1 MFRYLMLAMLVA
13 MSALQAHAWKSYS
26 DAGSLL
32 ADISRDRCV
41 EDAPEGFNCLSKD
54 IRYVRT
60 DTGTMPVRLWSISQ
74 LDGEQMGV
82 ILDRYNLPREEFTR
96 YAQDYGGQS
105 KGNGYSWISK
115 QVVLQGLAAEDGTIL
130 LPAEYIQVLPISDK
144 VALVMALDYRYYFVT
159 LDPETPRLF
168 KLPFKH
174 YEFYFI
180 YGRTPETPF
189 TLMFHD
195 KTATD
200 ARGKTLVV
208 MDNMGKEVHRITDVV
223 NEGSGDYDFYYYG
236 NGKIAFPVKG
246 EDGTGLSVVVDALM
260 LEMEAVGPYFQTLP
274 VGYALADEWDDN
286 NFNNYQQAPVQR
298 VATMTSGHGI
308 LSGEQIY
315 LPIRKA
321 DGEVL
326 NFDHPNILGIVPLFL
341 PEIDGVRGWL
351 VVYEAADG
359 RWYRL
364 VANAPDGDL
373 LSGKRDE
380 LMPESIMELILGRE
394 GYPPFADIWLG
405 TLDKDE
411 YYGLFAGADKRDIPE
426 PPLRL
431 AVRYFKNPMN
441 RSEGVTDWYD
451 AGMDIGREELWAA
464 YEARDKK
471 ATHPD
476 NPLAMERPLI
486 LKTAREWWQNNKNY
500 REYLETPWE
509 VLQARYEA
517 EARDSLKITADAIL
531 AMNSSD
537 VPYGGDFYAAARTL
551 GGKYLS
557 AYWRRWHALPRS
569 SDAYDICSRFGNNS
583 YECNLV
589 WPWAQGI
596 FDGQRA
602 QEQKAA
608 QAYAQDV
615 ARTKRRAPAYNKPVS
630 EPRCYN
636 QGDGTEKCFY
646 D

>member
-13 MSALQAHAWKSYS
+13 MSALQAHAWKAYS
-26 DAGSLL
+26 DAGSILG
-32 ADISRDRCV
+32 DRSRDM
-41 EDAPEGFNCLSKD
+41 CLEESPQDFSCITKEM
-54 IRYVRT
+54 RYVRT
-60 DTGTMPVRLWSISQ
+60 DTGTMPVRLWSVSQ
-74 LDGEQMGV
+74 LGPERMGAV
-82 ILDRYNLPREEFTR
+82 LDRYGISREQYTE
-96 YAQDYGGQS
+96 YAHKYGGQS

-115 QVVLQGLAAEDGTIL
+115 QVVLQGLKAEDGTTL
-130 LPAEYIQVLPISDK
+130 LPAEFIQVLPISDK
-144 VALVMALDYRYYFVT
+144 MALVKGLDYRYYYAT
-159 LDPETPRLF
+159 LDPVKPHLST
-168 KLPFKH
+168 LPYKH
-174 YEFYFI
+174 FRFYQI
-180 YGRTPETPF
+180 YGKVPERPF
-189 TLMFHD
+189 TLIFED
-195 KTATD
+195 SD
-200 ARGKTLVV
+200 AADGPRKTLAV
-208 MDNMGKEVHRITDVV
+208 MDNQGKEAHRISGVL
-223 NEGSGDYDFYYYG
+223 NEGSGDYDFHYYG

-246 EDGTGLSVVVDALM
+246 EDGTGLSVVVNALT

-286 NFNNYQQAPVQR
+286 NFNSYQQAPVQR

-394 GYPPFADIWLG
+394 GYPPFADVWLG

-464 YEARDKK
+464 YEARDGK

-517 EARDSLKITADAIL
+517 EARDSLKVTADAIL

-608 QAYAQDV
+608 QAYAEDV
-615 ARTKRRAPAYNKPVS
+615 ARIKRYNEPVS

-636 QGDGTEKCFY
+636 QGDGTEKCFF